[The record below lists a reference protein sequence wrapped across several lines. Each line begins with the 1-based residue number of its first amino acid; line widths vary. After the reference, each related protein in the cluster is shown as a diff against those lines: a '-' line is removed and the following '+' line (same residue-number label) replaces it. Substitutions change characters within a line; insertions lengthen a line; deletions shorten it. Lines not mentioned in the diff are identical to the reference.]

1 MPCFRAWADAFRLS
15 SQKSET
21 DGCRSVTT
29 GVGPWRFKTQ
39 AWVKASRLDLINV
52 PLLEHV
58 SGSVPRPSLSPLR
71 YSLQFE
77 VVMSQWARESESNLA
92 SLSLDSRCHDS
103 VEAARCGYL
112 VFCLGRTTK
121 QWNKSPSTISATTST
136 TSTQLNSTFRRTS
149 LGRRMDGSRQA
160 HNQQAHQKHRLA
172 LHAARLAPTAPD
184 GQMPPRTSCKDATPN
199 VI

>member
-21 DGCRSVTT
+21 DGCRSATT
-29 GVGPWRFKTQ
+29 GVGSWRFKTQ
-39 AWVKASRLDLINV
+39 ASRLDLISV
-52 PLLEHV
+52 PLLKHV

-77 VVMSQWARESESNLA
+77 VAMSQWARESESNLA
-92 SLSLDSRCHDS
+92 SWSLDSRCHDS
-103 VEAARCGYL
+103 VEAARCCYP
-112 VFCLGRTTK
+112 VFYLGRTTK
-121 QWNKSPSTISATTST
+121 QWSKSPSTISATTST

-160 HNQQAHQKHRLA
+160 HNQ
-172 LHAARLAPTAPD
+172 LAPP
-184 GQMPPRTSCKDATPN
+184 
-199 VI
+199 